1 LFWPNRFPYW
11 FQIVAEFDNIDE
23 QFDNM
28 RSDPSPRRMETLRKD
43 FFFLQLGVRG
53 GGLVNFIGIFE
64 RQGTDGADFDAF
76 ATLGAPGFSE
86 GCILVS

>member
-23 QFDNM
+23 QFDNIC
-28 RSDPSPRRMETLRKD
+28 SDPSPRRMKTLSKD

-53 GGLVNFIGIFE
+53 GGLVNFLGIFE
-64 RQGTDGADFDAF
+64 DESTYRANFHAF
-76 ATLGAPGFSE
+76 TTLDAPGLGERF
-86 GCILVS
+86 ILLS

>member
-1 LFWPNRFPYW
+1 
-11 FQIVAEFDNIDE
+11 
-23 QFDNM
+23 
-28 RSDPSPRRMETLRKD
+28 METLRKD